1 MHPGAKLIFFGHKYY
16 TKSEHTYF
24 SVGVLDFFWPYL
36 ELTHMLLCGLIFAS
50 ISSVCR
56 FGAP

>member
-24 SVGVLDFFWPYL
+24 SVGVLDFFLALP
-36 ELTHMLLCGLIFAS
+36 
-50 ISSVCR
+50 
-56 FGAP
+56 GADTYATLWFDFR